1 MKLHVD
7 SKIAVMAGWFC
18 LLLIGGFVYC
28 SPRWF
33 FLSSND
39 VIWLRIM
46 QSKPPLA
53 LAWEQFVVG
62 SPLDYRPLAT
72 VYFLALQGLFGDW
85 APGYY
90 AFSLLLHAINALLVF
105 LVARIFRLSWQ
116 AAAFTALLFV
126 IHPAPVRAVRWVND
140 AANLL
145 QTLFLMS
152 SLLLAWRF
160 LATGGRHVY
169 WLSLVCAAAAVF
181 LKESGIV
188 ALVLPFVLD
197 LCLRVF
203 GR

>member
-7 SKIAVMAGWFC
+7 SKFAVMAGWFC
-18 LLLIGGFVYC
+18 LLLIGGFVYR

-90 AFSLLLHAINALLVF
+90 GSVCCCTRSTLY
-105 LVARIFRLSWQ
+105 LS
-116 AAAFTALLFV
+116 F
-126 IHPAPVRAVRWVND
+126 
-140 AANLL
+140 
-145 QTLFLMS
+145 
-152 SLLLAWRF
+152 
-160 LATGGRHVY
+160 
-169 WLSLVCAAAAVF
+169 LSLGS
-181 LKESGIV
+181 SGS
-188 ALVLPFVLD
+188 
-197 LCLRVF
+197 R
-203 GR
+203 G

>member
-1 MKLHVD
+1 MPRSPRLIFDSFSRKTDQGWVNWPYRKNFERFMKLHVD

-85 APGYY
+85 A
-90 AFSLLLHAINALLVF
+90 
-105 LVARIFRLSWQ
+105 
-116 AAAFTALLFV
+116 
-126 IHPAPVRAVRWVND
+126 
-140 AANLL
+140 
-145 QTLFLMS
+145 
-152 SLLLAWRF
+152 
-160 LATGGRHVY
+160 
-169 WLSLVCAAAAVF
+169 
-181 LKESGIV
+181 
-188 ALVLPFVLD
+188 
-197 LCLRVF
+197 
-203 GR
+203 